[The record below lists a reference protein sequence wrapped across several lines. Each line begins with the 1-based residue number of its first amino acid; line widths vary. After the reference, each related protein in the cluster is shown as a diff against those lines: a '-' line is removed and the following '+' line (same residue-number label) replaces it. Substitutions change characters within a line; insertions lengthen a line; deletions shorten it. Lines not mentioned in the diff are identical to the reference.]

1 MGMEIPGVV
10 PSGIHSDVKAT
21 EGRSDKTGLRVSRAE
36 PAQKSPVD
44 ELDVRK
50 SVEQLERMVTQF
62 NRRFD
67 ISVNET
73 IGRIVVKVIDTETD
87 KVIKE
92 IPPREIQHMVQR
104 LQEMVGLLVDE
115 RI

>member
-21 EGRSDKTGLRVSRAE
+21 EGRSDRQDLRIHRAE
-36 PAQKSPVD
+36 VLQKSPAT
-44 ELDVRK
+44 ELDIRRD
-50 SVEQLERMVTQF
+50 VEKLEKMVAQF

-67 ISVNET
+67 ISINEN
-73 IGRIVVKVIDTETD
+73 IGRIIIKVIDTDTD

-92 IPPREIQHMVQR
+92 IPPEEIQHMVQR

>member
-21 EGRSDKTGLRVSRAE
+21 EGRSDRSRVSVTRAD
-36 PAQKSPVD
+36 PVQNSPVD

-50 SVEQLERMVTQF
+50 SVEQLEQMVAQF

-67 ISVNET
+67 ISVNKT
-73 IGRIVVKVIDTETD
+73 IGRIIVKVIDTETD